1 MILITLTEIKF
12 KTCGIGKGSEEMDE
26 KENSWA
32 IKPDREEVSPNKW
45 KLKEPRKTD
54 RNSAT
59 GRFRH
64 KIDVLARLEQ

>member
-12 KTCGIGKGSEEMDE
+12 KTCVIGKGSEEMDE
-26 KENSWA
+26 NENIWA
-32 IKPDREEVSPNKW
+32 IKPDREPNKW
-45 KLKEPRKTD
+45 KLKELRKTD